1 MTLQGFY
8 TNLGQTLAAKVAA
21 GSTTLTITRV
31 VAGSGHTADPA
42 SATSL
47 PDVKQTLTVGT
58 PTVSG
63 DTATLPV
70 TLAEVQAGSS
80 YSLTELGIYATDP
93 DAGEILFQIYQLDTS
108 ASITAGGENVL
119 RFYLRQSIGA
129 QGVRV
134 TCSPAGLLVEKDLT
148 PMREKVFALSVPAR
162 SVSVEA
168 DELQAYL
175 DAMPRMLTE
184 CLTINVGSGTIN
196 GLTIN
201 GLFGS
206 GYLVINGGGHLTVS
220 CPSEDIRASISCCTA
235 QIVLNGITFHAA
247 AQSGNPYTSFIIATC
262 PRATL
267 GTCSFTGSGLGILEI
282 SHSRAFFT
290 GCSINNYY
298 TATYS
303 RHASVVAHH
312 NVSASGNSFGV
323 EVEMGGIVLLSG
335 STPDLLG
342 GSSHRKWGGMIAK
355 SSGTLL

>member
-1 MTLQGFY
+1 MNLQGFY
-8 TNLGQTLAAKVAA
+8 TDIGQALAAKIAA
-21 GSTTLTITRV
+21 GTAPLAVTRV
-31 VAGSGHTADPA
+31 VAGSGHTEDIP
-42 SATSL
+42 SAASL
-47 PDVKQTLTVGT
+47 PDIRQTLTVGEAQ
-58 PTVSG
+58 VSG
-63 DTATLPV
+63 TTATLPV
-70 TLAEVQAGSS
+70 TLAEAQAEQS
-80 YSLTELGIYATDP
+80 YQLTELGVYAADP
-93 DAGEILFQIYQLDTS
+93 AEGEVLFQIYQLSS
-108 ASITAGGENVL
+108 AVAITAGGESVL
-119 RFYLRQSIGA
+119 RFYLRQTIGA

-134 TCSPAGLLVEKDLT
+134 TCSPAGLLVEEDLT

-184 CLTINVGSGTIN
+184 RLTINVGSGTIN

-220 CPSEDIRASISCCTA
+220 CPSEDTRASISCCTA

-290 GCSINNYY
+290 GCSINNYH

-312 NVSASGNSFGV
+312 NVSASGNSYGV

-342 GSSHRKWGGMIAK
+342 GSSHRKWGGIIAK